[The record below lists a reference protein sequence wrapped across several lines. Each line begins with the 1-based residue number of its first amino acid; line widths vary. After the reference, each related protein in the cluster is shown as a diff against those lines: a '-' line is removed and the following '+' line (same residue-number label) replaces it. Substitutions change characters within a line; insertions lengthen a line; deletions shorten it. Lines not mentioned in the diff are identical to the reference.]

1 MSQLFTKILCPVDF
15 DEPSMAA
22 LDFAR
27 ALAEQNGATLTVL
40 HVAPLPMN
48 ATEISPIPLEPYP
61 VWEQI
66 ARARLE
72 KVVAEHLEGKGVPFE
87 AETRSGEAAFGIL
100 EHARE
105 TDPDVIVMATH
116 GRTGVSHFFIGS
128 VAERVIR
135 QATRPVLVFRPKEP
149 AKT

>member
-1 MSQLFTKILCPVDF
+1 MSQLFAKILCPVDF

-27 ALAEQNGATLTVL
+27 TLAEQNGATLTVL

-66 ARARLE
+66 ARARLQ
-72 KVVAEHLEGKGVPFE
+72 KVVAEHLEGKGVEFK

-105 TDPDVIVMATH
+105 TNADVIVMATH

-149 AKT
+149 ATT